1 MTVGITA
8 HGVFRPFPD
17 LVERSLEDRWALDV
31 LAFGISVHARFFDSA
46 VFGLFSLI
54 MNFPM
59 LSSPQLDGVDTRIDL
74 ISELDGLPAFPSIWL
89 LHPTCYHVQR
99 TSQGQSD

>member
-31 LAFGISVHARFFDSA
+31 LAFGISVHAKVLRLRRVRSVLAHNEPPDV
-46 VFGLFSLI
+46 VF
-54 MNFPM
+54 P
-59 LSSPQLDGVDTRIDL
+59 
-74 ISELDGLPAFPSIWL
+74 PA
-89 LHPTCYHVQR
+89 
-99 TSQGQSD
+99 